1 MKKVTR
7 PAPVPTRPPF
17 EGDIDGLSGDEVRGW
32 IVDTSDPGRYIYV
45 CLFVNDRFIEKRW
58 AAFFAKIS
66 DSCFGVEASMAFSLR
81 VAHHL
86 LREKELEVFRNFL
99 RVKNYSIS

>member
-7 PAPVPTRPPF
+7 PAPIPTRPPF

-45 CLFVNDRFIEKRW
+45 CLFVNYRFIEKRW

-66 DSCFGVEASMAFSLR
+66 DSCFGVEASMAFR
-81 VAHHL
+81 CGL
-86 LREKELEVFRNFL
+86 LT
-99 RVKNYSIS
+99 ISCAKRSWKFSGIFFA